1 MRDSMSLSDSKM
13 KRNTIVKIIQKCI
26 MQTCDN
32 QFNLNFSK

>member
-26 MQTCDN
+26 MQTFDN
-32 QFNLNFSK
+32 QVNLNFSK